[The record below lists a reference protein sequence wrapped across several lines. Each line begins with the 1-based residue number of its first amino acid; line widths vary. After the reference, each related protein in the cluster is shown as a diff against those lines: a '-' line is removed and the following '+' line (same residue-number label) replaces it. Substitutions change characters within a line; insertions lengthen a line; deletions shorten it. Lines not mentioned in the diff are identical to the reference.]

1 MRGLPDV
8 RFAHARPRVRPT
20 AEQRHRGQGHG
31 DSRAGLAAMRD
42 EPARPFAFRRMVA
55 MHDET
60 YKTLFAFP
68 RMVEDLLRG
77 FVGGAWIEQL
87 DFATL
92 EKLSADY
99 VSDELRTRHGDTVW
113 RVRHRGHRGAWL
125 HVLVLLEFQSTS
137 DPDMALRILAYTT
150 LLYQDLA
157 RTKAL
162 APDGRRPPV
171 LPVVLYNG
179 ARPWTAAREVRE
191 LIAPVGPDLAPYQ
204 PSQRYV
210 VLDERRTAADDV
222 PDDNLMAAVIGLEQS
237 REPADLVRVV
247 DALRARLREPGD
259 AGLRRAFTDW
269 IGRLAARL
277 ASAGA
282 ALPPM
287 PTLEDVR
294 MTLIERVSEWP
305 AEWLR
310 KGHAQGLEQGREHER
325 ALLRR
330 MAASR
335 FGAEVAEHLAG
346 VLARTADPDR
356 LVEIGDWLVR
366 CETGD
371 EFLARVTEPGAGA
384 G

>member
-1 MRGLPDV
+1 
-8 RFAHARPRVRPT
+8 
-20 AEQRHRGQGHG
+20 
-31 DSRAGLAAMRD
+31 
-42 EPARPFAFRRMVA
+42 

-68 RMVEDLLRG
+68 RMVEDLLHG

-87 DFATL
+87 DFTTL

-113 RVRHRGHRGAWL
+113 RVRHRGAWL

-150 LLYQDLA
+150 LLYQELA
-157 RTKAL
+157 RAKAL

-179 ARPWTAAREVRE
+179 ARPWAAAREVRE

-247 DALRARLREPGD
+247 DALRARPREPGD

-294 MTLIERVSEWP
+294 MTLVERVSEWP
-305 AEWLR
+305 AEWR
-310 KGHAQGLEQGREHER
+310 REGHAQGLEQGREHER

-330 MAASR
+330 QAASR
-335 FGAEVAEHLAG
+335 FGVEVAERLAG

-371 EFLARVTEPGAGA
+371 EFLARVAEPGTGA

>member
-1 MRGLPDV
+1 
-8 RFAHARPRVRPT
+8 
-20 AEQRHRGQGHG
+20 
-31 DSRAGLAAMRD
+31 
-42 EPARPFAFRRMVA
+42 

-77 FVGGAWIEQL
+77 FVGGAWIDQI

-113 RVRHRGHRGAWL
+113 RVRHRDAWL

-150 LLYQDLA
+150 LLYQELA

-162 APDGRRPPV
+162 APDGRRAPV

-210 VLDERRTAADDV
+210 VLDERRMAVDDV
-222 PDDNLMAAVIGLEQS
+222 PQDNLMAAVIGLEQS

-247 DALRARLREPGD
+247 DALRARLRGPGD

-277 ASAGA
+277 APADA

-287 PTLEDVR
+287 RTLEDVR
-294 MTLIERVSEWP
+294 MTLVERVSEWP
-305 AEWLR
+305 AEWQR
-310 KGHAQGLEQGREHER
+310 KGREQGLEHER
-325 ALLRR
+325 ALLQR
-330 MAASR
+330 MAAAR
-335 FGAEVAEHLAG
+335 FGAGVAERLAE
-346 VLARTADPDR
+346 VLARIADPDR
-356 LVEIGDWLVR
+356 LVEVGDWLVR

-371 EFLARVTEPGAGA
+371 DFLARVVEPGTGA
-384 G
+384 R

>member
-1 MRGLPDV
+1 MPNLTALAV
-8 RFAHARPRVRPT
+8 RAV
-20 AEQRHRGQGHG
+20 
-31 DSRAGLAAMRD
+31 L
-42 EPARPFAFRRMVA
+42 RRR
-55 MHDET
+55 
-60 YKTLFAFP
+60 L
-68 RMVEDLLRG
+68 
-77 FVGGAWIEQL
+77 
-87 DFATL
+87 
-92 EKLSADY
+92 
-99 VSDELRTRHGDTVW
+99 
-113 RVRHRGHRGAWL
+113 
-125 HVLVLLEFQSTS
+125 
-137 DPDMALRILAYTT
+137 LAYTT

-179 ARPWTAAREVRE
+179 ARPWAAAREVRE

-210 VLDERRTAADDV
+210 VLDERRTSADDV
-222 PDDNLMAAVIGLEQS
+222 PRDNLMAAVVGLEQS

-277 ASAGA
+277 APAGA
-282 ALPPM
+282 ASPPM

-310 KGHAQGLEQGREHER
+310 KGHAQGLEQGREQGIEQGLEHER

-335 FGAEVAEHLAG
+335 FGAEVAERLAG

-366 CETGD
+366 CETGG
-371 EFLARVTEPGAGA
+371 EFLARVAEPGTGA